1 MKVVMKP
8 IEMIAWFT
16 QEGLPRPLRYR
27 IDQKDDGNKV
37 IKVDNVI
44 TMDKER
50 LAGNPMLIF
59 KCQSVIEGV
68 EKMYELKYEVST
80 CKWFLYKI

>member
-1 MKVVMKP
+1 MKP

-16 QEGLPRPLRYR
+16 EGGIPRPLRYR
-27 IDQKDDGNKV
+27 IDSGDGLKV
-37 IKVDNVI
+37 IKVDNII
-44 TMDKER
+44 TMEKER

-59 KCQSVIEGV
+59 KCQSIIHGV
-68 EKMYELKYEVST
+68 EKLYELKYEVSS